1 LLTDTPV
8 VYRCDRVDA
17 ARRTAPVLF
26 TVPGQV
32 YDIDPSRSSRLFMAE
47 HEVSGSGPRPF
58 EADQRLQQTLYQLD
72 IARPFERWTV
82 LARTAGA
89 PDTLRVAD
97 LGLVP
102 GREYVAFDFW
112 KKRFLGTF
120 RDTLTFGAADPEFQV
135 QVVCLRELQPHP
147 QLLATNRHVSCGGV
161 DLERVSWNGDSLSGV
176 SRVVPGDD
184 YEIFV
189 TEPEGWTAESVDAGG
204 AEAVLGET
212 RDHWRRVTVRGART
226 VHMAWAIRYRRLR

>member
-1 LLTDTPV
+1 
-8 VYRCDRVDA
+8 
-17 ARRTAPVLF
+17 
-26 TVPGQV
+26 
-32 YDIDPSRSSRLFMAE
+32 M
-47 HEVSGSGPRPF
+47 
-58 EADQRLQQTLYQLD
+58 
-72 IARPFERWTV
+72 ARPFERWTV

-112 KKRFLGTF
+112 KKRLLGTF
-120 RDTLTFGAADPEFQV
+120 RDAFVFGAIDQDLQV

-161 DLERVSWNGDSLSGV
+161 DLERVSWSGDSLTGV
-176 SRVVPGDD
+176 SRVVTGDD
-184 YEIFV
+184 YELYV

-204 AEAVLGET
+204 AEAVLGEN

-226 VHMAWAIRYRRLR
+226 GQVRWTIRYRRFR